1 MSRRALLAAG
11 CVSGLCACGPPT
23 LEGSLTEIMDLHYTR
38 TDVSASSAS
47 VAVRFLAPQG
57 TGENLVL
64 EVGARLGGIMLEAG
78 VPIDLAQTA
87 PDGTQRGIVTRDV
100 FDDPRRTFPLIRQGQ
115 LLLRSLPM
123 PQTKVAGELS
133 VSFVVGTQYANGRTV
148 FSKFEAQIP

>member
-1 MSRRALLAAG
+1 MRRRVLLAAG
-11 CVSGLCACGPPT
+11 WVAGLCACGPPS
-23 LEGSLTEIMDLHYTR
+23 LEGSLTEIMDLHFTR
-38 TDVSASSAS
+38 TDVSASSGS

-64 EVGARLGGIMLEAG
+64 EVGARLGGIMLQAG
-78 VPIDLAQTA
+78 VPIDLAEAA

-115 LLLRSLPM
+115 LLLRSLPA
-123 PQTKVAGELS
+123 PQTTVAGELS
-133 VSFVVGTQYANGRTV
+133 VSFVVGTQYANGRTA